1 MTINIEQLND
11 EPPRVDTNGA
21 DFNFIEEQGPVEIV
35 GSNATFTDEDYLIM
49 HQTVTHFCVEILYPQ
64 SGDELLASSLNYS
77 YILENTYTRLCI
89 NVTSCDNDSSDYKCF
104 NHFLRAVMFNN
115 YLDEPVVVDRSIEFT
130 VSL

>member
-35 GSNATFTDEDYLIM
+35 GSNATFTDEDYLII
-49 HQTVTHFCVEILYPQ
+49 HQAVTHFCVEILYPQ
-64 SGDELLASSLNYS
+64 SGDEVRAPSLNYS
-77 YILENTYTRLCI
+77 YIFEDTYTRLCI
-89 NVTSCDNDSSDYKCF
+89 NVTSCDNDFPDYMCL

-115 YLDEPVVVDRSIEFT
+115 SLDEPAVVDRSIEFT